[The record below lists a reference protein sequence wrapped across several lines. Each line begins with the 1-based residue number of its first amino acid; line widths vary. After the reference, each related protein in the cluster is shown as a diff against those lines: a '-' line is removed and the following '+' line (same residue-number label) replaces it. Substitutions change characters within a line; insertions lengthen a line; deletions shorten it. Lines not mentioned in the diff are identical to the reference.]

1 MLKLGVT
8 LGRESSE
15 KTAIEKRICT
25 PINYV
30 SDFSKGTDGWSG
42 QVGISA
48 LTADQ
53 SIGGISQALTITFAS
68 PKPGATGGATIFNL
82 LPVTLSVGCE
92 YAFNLQYRLK
102 STNDEITF
110 LESIDIGEEP
120 TIIDTRTVTQ
130 DTWLTRSGTF
140 TPTVA
145 SNIVSIVFNTLDTT
159 GSDLAYLYDIRIFSN
174 F

>member
-8 LGRESSE
+8 LGRESTE
-15 KTAIEKRICT
+15 RAAIEKQTCT
-25 PINYV
+25 AINYV
-30 SDFSKGTDGWSG
+30 SDFSRGSDGWLGESG
-42 QVGISA
+42 ILN
-48 LTADQ
+48 LTGNQ
-53 SIGGISQALTITFAS
+53 SIGGISQALTVSFDS
-68 PKPGATGGATIFNL
+68 PKPGATGGATIFKI

-92 YAFNLQYRLK
+92 YAFSLQYRLR

-110 LESIDIGEEP
+110 LSTLDIGEEA
-120 TIIDTRTVTQ
+120 TIIDTIAVAQ

-145 SNIVSIVFNTLDTT
+145 SNVVSIVFNTLDTT
-159 GSDLAYLYDIRIFSN
+159 GSDLAYLYDIRIFSD